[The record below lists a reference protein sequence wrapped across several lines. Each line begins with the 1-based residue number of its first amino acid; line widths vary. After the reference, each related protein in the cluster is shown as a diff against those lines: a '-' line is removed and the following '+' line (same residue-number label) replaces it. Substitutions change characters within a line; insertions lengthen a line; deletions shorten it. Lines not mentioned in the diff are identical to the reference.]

1 MAVTGKM
8 TVDLY
13 ANPDPFVQGMKAAEN
28 AAKKS
33 GSGIAGSIEKINAK
47 QLHHA
52 ASGFIKNF
60 LGPVGATEL
69 GLKVAADLI
78 SGFSKGI
85 YKDVGDVAEA
95 FAGSFA
101 KAIASVPVAGAAYEV
116 GTAIGNW
123 AFGVDEANKS
133 LEESKKKLADVG
145 KFYKSMTDRQ
155 NLGESVTGGL
165 VKQAS
170 QLGMS
175 PEEIARADALAK
187 LQTTGSV
194 EGTNREDFIKTQ
206 MELYDQA
213 TAKIKIFNENQAI
226 DKKNKDDL
234 IAAQSALS
242 QLEME
247 AHQIN
252 MSARDIELER
262 LAIMDGM
269 NMTMLSQAMAAWDQV
284 DAARQAKDLAA
295 ENLKF
300 REDANKEAL
309 DGQKDLAKAQQ
320 AYAETEAA
328 LNAQA
333 AGTSNVEGL
342 STAIGSI
349 KVAGSTDFSIEKQMD
364 IAKQQLGA
372 AEINNDILQKIA
384 DSLNAMGG
392 TT

>member
-47 QLHHA
+47 QLNNA

-60 LGPVGATEL
+60 IGPVGATEL

-101 KAIASVPVAGAAYEV
+101 KSIASVPVAGAAYEV

-123 AFGVDEANKS
+123 AFGIDEANKS
-133 LEESKKKLADVG
+133 LEESKKQLADLG

-155 NLGESVTGGL
+155 NLSGSVTGGL

-175 PEEIARADALAK
+175 PEEIARADAFAK

-194 EGTNREDFIKTQ
+194 EGTKREDFIKTQ

-242 QLEME
+242 QLEMK

-269 NMTMLSQAMAAWDQV
+269 DMTMLSQAMAAWDQV

-300 REDANKEAL
+300 RQDANKEAL
-309 DGQKDLAKAQQ
+309 DGENDLARARQ
-320 AYAETEAA
+320 AYAETEAE

-364 IAKQQLGA
+364 IAKQQLNA
-372 AEINNDILQKIA
+372 TELHTDILQEIA
-384 DSLNAMGG
+384 DSLNAMGA